1 MWAKIL
7 SFFTNIFDTVGGWF
21 KTLSDGLTWM
31 STQRMFLV
39 GSVVATVKV
48 VYDFTVESINEAVTG
63 MENMDSVADV
73 AGGLSVIDLM
83 SFANSVVPLSEI
95 FAIMVALIEFWLAC
109 TLVKIILCFIPT
121 IK

>member
-39 GSVVATVKV
+39 GSVAASVKV

-95 FAIMVALIEFWLAC
+95 FAMMVALIEFWLAC

>member
-1 MWAKIL
+1 MWAKVL

-39 GSVVATVKV
+39 GTVVAAVKV
-48 VYDFTVESINEAVTG
+48 VYDFTVDSINEAVTG

-95 FAIMVALIEFWLAC
+95 FSMMVALIEFWLAC

>member
-21 KTLSDGLTWM
+21 KTLGDGLTWM
-31 STQRMFLV
+31 STQRMVLV

-48 VYDFTVESINEAVTG
+48 VYDFTIDSINEAVTG
-63 MENMDSVADV
+63 MENADSVTDV

-95 FAIMVALIEFWLAC
+95 FAMMVALIEFWLAC

>member
-1 MWAKIL
+1 MWAKLL